1 MRRFLVFVILS
12 CAAASAALALLPRQ
26 VDGYLA
32 MFSQNDLV
40 NRGVAVT
47 VVGVLLLLLAA
58 LQLRLSR
65 LRRELAR
72 TRRDLGRRDLG
83 QPPVLLYTYPAPPPW
98 GSRPAR

>member
-72 TRRDLGRRDLG
+72 TRRDLG
-83 QPPVLLYTYPAPPPW
+83 QPPVLLYAYPPPPPW